1 MVKRGVVMLGT
12 PWGRGCAA
20 ALFAALILAAATS
33 ARAQEVL
40 FEDDYSVLD
49 AGIGE
54 GDDTLGVRDGALF
67 RKLEPNMWWR
77 TFYQS
82 MVFEDADITIKV
94 QLPDWSAEQGA
105 GVGVMFWG
113 VTADEMYLLEI
124 SDSGTFAVRR
134 FAPNRYLYPVFW
146 RTSDAIKID
155 PGAWNELRV
164 VTRGNWATAYI
175 NGQEVA
181 KFKGHAPE
189 GGSLVGLFFETG
201 ASAADEG
208 MFSAL
213 KITEPAPGE
222 APPAEDPNVLLA
234 DDFST
239 LDPGWGAESG
249 AFSVKDGKLAITPDA
264 DKVWTKLWEGDVFS
278 GDFDAS
284 IKLHVKRNNNEEF
297 PMGSLV
303 FWATGWDDYWAFQLY
318 PDGTIG
324 VIHWLKNRWLYPM
337 KGKMAPAEA
346 KFDPNGMTELRVA
359 TEGRKATF
367 FVNGVNVGT
376 VSGMPPKE
384 GSYFGTYNESSK
396 SGATLEYD
404 DLVVKRKYAAPLEPE
419 L

>member
-1 MVKRGVVMLGT
+1 MLWT
-12 PWGRGCAA
+12 PLGRGRAA
-20 ALFAALILAAATS
+20 ALLVVLIVAAGLP

-40 FEDDYSVLD
+40 FEDDYSALD
-49 AGIGE
+49 PGIGE
-54 GDDTLGVRDGALF
+54 GDDTLNVKDGALF

-77 TFYQS
+77 SFYQS

-113 VTADEMYLLEI
+113 VSADEMYVFEI

-134 FAPNRYLYPVFW
+134 FAPNRFLFPVYW
-146 RTSDAIKID
+146 RTSDAIKTD
-155 PGAWNELRV
+155 PGAWNELRI
-164 VTRGNWATAYI
+164 VTRGNWATVSI
-175 NGQEVA
+175 NGKELA
-181 KFKGHAPE
+181 KFKGHPPQ

-201 ASAADEG
+201 QSAADEG
-208 MFSAL
+208 HFSAL
-213 KITEPAPGE
+213 KVTEPAPGA
-222 APPAEDPNVLLA
+222 APPAEDPNVLLK
-234 DDFST
+234 DDFTT

-249 AFSVKDGKLAITPDA
+249 SFGVKDGKMFVTPEV
-264 DKVWTKLWEGDVFS
+264 DKVWTKFWEGDVFS

-284 IKLHVKRNNNEEF
+284 IKVHIKRNNNEEF

-303 FWATGWDDYWAFQLY
+303 FWATGWDDYWGFQLY

-324 VIHWLKNRWLYPM
+324 VIHWLKSRWLYPM
-337 KGKMAPAEA
+337 KGKAAPAEA
-346 KFDPNGMTELRVA
+346 KFDPNGMTELRVV

-367 FVNGVNVGT
+367 YVNGVNVGT

-396 SGATLEYD
+396 SGATIEYD
-404 DLVVKRKYAAPLEPE
+404 DLMIKKK
-419 L
+419 